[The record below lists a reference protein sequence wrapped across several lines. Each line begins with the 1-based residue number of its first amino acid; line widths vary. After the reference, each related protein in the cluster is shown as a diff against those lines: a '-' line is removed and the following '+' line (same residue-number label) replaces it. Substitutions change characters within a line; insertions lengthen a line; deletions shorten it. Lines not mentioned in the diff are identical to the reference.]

1 MNSYKIQ
8 RVHEIIGQKLESV
21 RGLDLGTFY
30 PVVNSALVITGV
42 FSAEFGSP
50 QNYRLDK
57 KLQAFVPKNLHD
69 SCDIEL
75 PYLDVNGHE
84 AND

>member
-1 MNSYKIQ
+1 MNNYKTQ
-8 RVHEIIGQKLESV
+8 RIHEIIGRKLESV

-30 PVVNSALVITGV
+30 PVVNSERIITGV

-50 QNYRLDK
+50 ENYRLDK
-57 KLQAFVPKNLHD
+57 KLQAFVPKDPHD
-69 SCDIEL
+69 SYDIEV